1 MRHFRLEDMVK
12 GWFIGGFTPTAFST
26 SDCEVAVKQYKVG
39 EQEDLHHHQ
48 VATEIT
54 VVLSGS
60 IRMLDRTWSAGDI
73 IVLEPGVATSFEALT
88 DAMNVVVKLPGAL
101 ADKYLGEPIQ
111 RSSLDSENKTS
122 LGAQD

>member
-26 SDCEVAVKQYKVG
+26 RDCEVAVKQYKMG
-39 EQEDLHHHQ
+39 EREDLHYHK
-48 VATEIT
+48 VATEVT
-54 VVLSGS
+54 VVVLGC

-88 DAMNVVVKLPGAL
+88 DTMNVVVKLPGAL
-101 ADKYLGEPIQ
+101 SDKYIGNPISTSIDAAEEDL
-111 RSSLDSENKTS
+111 SSHV
-122 LGAQD
+122 